1 MDYMELA
8 IELLGVQENL
18 IQVPTTHKIHKMV
31 RGELFVLNYLAYHGS
46 NVHPKEL
53 SEKMA
58 VSSARIASL
67 LNHLEKKQLIQ
78 RYVDQHDNRQIIV
91 LLTDLGRQEIS
102 RVRSE
107 LLPEIAAMLEKLG
120 PEDAENYIRIQKKI
134 WSTFQSD
141 R

>member
-1 MDYMELA
+1 
-8 IELLGVQENL
+8 
-18 IQVPTTHKIHKMV
+18 
-31 RGELFVLNYLAYHGS
+31 
-46 NVHPKEL
+46 
-53 SEKMA
+53 MA

-67 LNHLEKKQLIQ
+67 LNHLEKKHLIQ